1 MTSTTPAV
9 IVFDVN
15 ETLSDMSAMK
25 ARFVQVGA
33 PAHLASAWFAA
44 LLRDGFALAAA
55 GGAAPFS
62 VIGSELLRAVLR
74 DVPLMREP
82 DEAVE
87 HIMAGFGL
95 LTLHPDVP
103 EGIRALTGA
112 GMRLVTL
119 SNGSAEAARSLLAA
133 AELEGHFEAL
143 LSVEDAGAWKPM
155 RAAYDYAAE
164 ACGVRPAELL
174 LVAVHPWDIHGA
186 AEAGLATAWLNRGGD
201 TYPSYFTAPD
211 YTLTRLAEL
220 ATLLAG
226 VPGAAPDAAP
236 GSTTDTPADSTPP
249 DPAEGL
255 VVVTESG
262 TGGYAQQIT
271 VGPHRLTADEP
282 RPIGTDIGPSPYDL
296 ILAGLGACTSMTVRM
311 YAERKKW
318 PLKKVTVTLR
328 HDRVHAT
335 DCADCETVV
344 GQIDHI
350 ARLLR
355 LEGDLDEDQRQR
367 LAEIADKC
375 PVHRTLHSEIIVH
388 TTVVEATE

>member
-1 MTSTTPAV
+1 MTRTTPTV

-33 PAHLASAWFAA
+33 PAHLASAWFAT

-55 GGAAPFS
+55 GGTASFS
-62 VIGSELLRAVLR
+62 VIGSELLRQVLR

-95 LTLHPDVP
+95 LELHSDVP
-103 EGIRALTGA
+103 EGVRALTGT

-119 SNGSAEAARSLLAA
+119 SNGSAEVARSLLAS
-133 AELEGHFEAL
+133 AELDGHFEAL

-155 RAAYDYAAE
+155 RAAYDYAAA

-211 YTLTRLAEL
+211 YTVTRLAEL
-220 ATLLAG
+220 ATLLADAPASAPAD
-226 VPGAAPDAAP
+226 PGAV
-236 GSTTDTPADSTPP
+236 DSA

-255 VVVTESG
+255 VVVTEGG

-282 RPIGTDIGPSPYDL
+282 QPIGTDTGPSPYDL
-296 ILAGLGACTSMTVRM
+296 VLAGLGACTSMTVRM

-318 PLKKVTVTLR
+318 PLEKVTVTLR
-328 HDRVHAT
+328 HHRVHAK

-350 ARLLR
+350 ERLLHF
-355 LEGDLDEDQRQR
+355 EGDLDEDQRQR

-388 TTVVEATE
+388 TTVADASE